1 VINKEW
7 KFEVSKAGLSGISL
21 IPMILWK
28 IQPMTQYLEEK
39 SGLKQIADEHERR
52 VIPLKY
58 GWAPDRPDLIG
69 Q

>member
-1 VINKEW
+1 
-7 KFEVSKAGLSGISL
+7 
-21 IPMILWK
+21 
-28 IQPMTQYLEEK
+28 MTQYLEEK

-52 VIPLKY
+52 VILLKY